1 MPAPTRIK
9 TYSKEE
15 DNVSKSG
22 ARNEKSSE
30 NFSRLWGEKDWAN
43 CKLYLHLVKIDNK
56 PCWFSICQ
64 PSIYPQKRME
74 RIKTLS
80 YPSHIL
86 QAQGDGIVSVLL
98 LTVVTNGGVENPF
111 IIQILHQST

>member
-1 MPAPTRIK
+1 MSASLEREMRKLEK
-9 TYSKEE
+9 TFHDFGEKKTGQIVNYIYTW
-15 DNVSKSG
+15 SKSII
-22 ARNEKSSE
+22 N
-30 NFSRLWGEKDWAN
+30 
-43 CKLYLHLVKIDNK
+43 LVGSFFVNH
-56 PCWFSICQ
+56 Q
-64 PSIYPQKRME
+64 IYPQKRME